1 MKNKPNILLKLK
13 ERKKAKEQQQQEEV
27 QQPPPGVVFEEAPQE
42 LDVFTQARMNLRS
55 FKDYFSQTNINAFD
69 NYQIAVLESWK
80 QMFIERVP
88 IYISEKIKNDLENK
102 RNDFINKYKKSN
114 LNDNELNSS
123 ITKDIEQFFKDE
135 IFLYVKDTI
144 KAYYDVQIDI
154 VSLNGGVLINNAR
167 YNFNQYDFNGNDFF
181 NMNFDDI
188 LFKLL
193 FTIIGFISP
202 IGITLAIAGAIFGGM
217 IKETMRE
224 KSINEL
230 IDKFKNQ
237 IVGKD
242 YILNI
247 KNAII
252 KCLEETDKKLSEYFK
267 INIKE

>member
-1 MKNKPNILLKLK
+1 MEGNSTTSNNDEVKIDSNLK
-13 ERKKAKEQQQQEEV
+13 ETMKKATSS
-27 QQPPPGVVFEEAPQE
+27 PALNEA
-42 LDVFTQARMNLRS
+42 
-55 FKDYFSQTNINAFD
+55 
-69 NYQIAVLESWK
+69 
-80 QMFIERVP
+80 
-88 IYISEKIKNDLENK
+88 EKK
-102 RNDFINKYKKSN
+102 RLTLLSTTDHN
-114 LNDNELNSS
+114 
-123 ITKDIEQFFKDE
+123 
-135 IFLYVKDTI
+135 TI

-202 IGITLAIAGAIFGGM
+202 IGITLAIAGEIFGGM

-252 KCLEETDKKLSEYFK
+252 KCLEETDKKLSEYSK